1 MERGPSATAQ
11 CLQEEEESQKAKV
24 FDEAYSRAQ
33 ADKDLRK
40 KLGDWLVI
48 TRRN

>member
-1 MERGPSATAQ
+1 VERGPSATAQ